1 MIKILR
7 FPILF
12 LLSIQCTHVFS
23 QDASQEKV
31 SPVPP
36 AISSVTSVD
45 SWKCTEYKRV
55 DPKCRFRA
63 IYIKPLKSEAIP
75 RLEVEILEWLAYY
88 DTKGPTMRMVAK
100 GSIDVNSND
109 KTAAEAQKLT
119 GERSIGCCSL
129 LDINWEELKLKYSI
143 QIGQKKFSC
152 ALNHLT
158 EQNFGVDCTT
168 SITN

>member
-1 MIKILR
+1 MLLK
-7 FPILF
+7 F
-12 LLSIQCTHVFS
+12 LLVFILSIQSAEVFS
-23 QDASQEKV
+23 QDVLQEKPFLL
-31 SPVPP
+31 SPTI
-36 AISSVTSVD
+36 ASVTSID
-45 SWKCTEYKRV
+45 SWKCTEYRRV

-63 IYIKPLKSEAIP
+63 TYIAPLKWEGVP
-75 RLEVEILEWLAYY
+75 RLEVEIIEWLAYY
-88 DTKGPTMRMVAK
+88 DTKGPTMRLVAK

-129 LDINWEELKLKYSI
+129 LDIHWEELKLKYSI
-143 QIGQKKFSC
+143 QIGKKKFAC